1 MVAPTPTPRGNPH
14 TSDIP
19 LFDGHSS
26 TITLALNADIAFY
39 EKTVTPPGIE
49 GGDPIDTTTMH
60 NTTWRTKAPRAL
72 KDLEAITTTAA
83 YDPILYTEIL
93 AAINRRDVI
102 TVTFSDG
109 STLCFYGFVQN
120 FKPNE
125 LQEGEMPDASITI
138 VPTNQDPA
146 GVEEGP
152 VLSEVAGS

>member
-1 MVAPTPTPRGNPH
+1 MVAPTPTARVSPH
-14 TSDIP
+14 TNDIP

-26 TITLALNADIAFY
+26 TITLGLNPDIAFF
-39 EKTVTPPGIE
+39 EKTVTPPGLE

-72 KDLEAITTTAA
+72 KDLEPITTTAA
-83 YDPILYTEIL
+83 YDPILYDEIL
-93 AAINRRDVI
+93 EAINRRDTI

-138 VPTNQDPA
+138 VPTNQDTA

-152 VLSEVAGS
+152 VLAEASGT